1 MSRQSILRL
10 LTTSSSP
17 APLVL
22 RVAAGAIFMAYS
34 LGKFRRHDAEV
45 AAFDR
50 YGVPFPD
57 VTVYLVGTLEFVGGL
72 LLILGVLTR
81 PVAFALLGNMTGA
94 LLTAGRVDPNFN
106 HVGLPIILAFLMIV
120 LMVTGGGRWSI
131 DRWLLGAVPTATPSP
146 SG

>member
-1 MSRQSILRL
+1 VSRQSILRL

-22 RVAAGAIFMAYS
+22 RVAAGVVFMAYS
-34 LGKFRRHDAEV
+34 LGKFRRHDAE
-45 AAFDR
+45 ADAFDR
-50 YGVPFPD
+50 YGVPLPD

-106 HVGLPIILAFLMIV
+106 HVGLPIILALIMIA
-120 LMVTGGGRWSI
+120 LLIMGGGRWSG
-131 DRWLLGAVPTATPSP
+131 DRWLLSAEPATDVPAD
-146 SG
+146 